1 MKTKHKVKIKIA
13 DRNGGTQDV
22 LQSTR
27 IKLPRRLLTWLF
39 GDFCEVLVLTPGETV
54 HGVEIQKMRGDGNE

>member
-27 IKLPRRLLTWLF
+27 IRLPRRLLTWLF
-39 GDFCEVLVLTPGETV
+39 GDFCEILVLTPGETV
-54 HGVEIQKMRGDGNE
+54 DGVEIQKMRGDGNE